1 MQYDVKMQNEIL
13 DSYVISGEERNP
25 YIITSAYRTL
35 QVLKIFSKSPHRYS
49 LAELAGLLGIEKNQL
64 YRSLKTLEKSDF
76 LVMGSDG
83 RFSLTSIIQELA
95 SARVIPDE
103 KSIVEIAQPYL
114 DQLANQTRESVNLFV
129 RSGDLAICVDRR
141 DSSYS
146 VKLTSVLGMSVALH
160 AGAVPKAML
169 AHVDTITSTQV
180 LDNLANLPG
189 YTSKTN
195 LDRSSLEQELAVT
208 RQRGYSISDE
218 DFDDAARGVGGPIFN
233 EKREVVA
240 GISVGGPSFRVDDAT
255 LKIFGQLILK
265 SARAI
270 SRCLGYVDNA

>member
-1 MQYDVKMQNEIL
+1 
-13 DSYVISGEERNP
+13 
-25 YIITSAYRTL
+25 L
-35 QVLKIFSKSPHRYS
+35 QVLKIFAKAPHRYS

-83 RFSLTSIIQELA
+83 RFSLTSVIQELA
-95 SARVIPDE
+95 SARVIVDE

-114 DQLANQTRESVNLFV
+114 DQLANQTNESINLFV

-141 DSSYS
+141 DSSHS

-169 AHVDTITSTQV
+169 AHVDTMILKQV
-180 LDNLANLPG
+180 LDNLVNLPA

-195 LDRSSLEQELAVT
+195 LDCTALEHELAVI

-218 DFDDAARGVGGPIFN
+218 DFDDSARGVGAPIFN
-233 EKREVVA
+233 DKGEVVA
-240 GISVGGPSFRVDDAT
+240 GISVGGPSFRVDDET
-255 LKIFGQLILK
+255 LKIFGQIILQ